1 MKKFAAK
8 SARPIPVIIL
18 ADTSGS
24 MSIDGKIDALNGALG
39 QMIETFKG
47 ESRLN
52 AEIHLSVI
60 TFGGMVVEHLS
71 LTPAHKIETMVP
83 LNASGGTP
91 MGGALEMA
99 KHLIE
104 DKEQVPSRAYRPVV
118 VLVSDGHPT
127 DNWEEQFSAFCSS
140 ERAQKSTRM
149 AMAIGNDADESMLQ
163 DFINDLEA
171 PLFKAHNG
179 KDIYKFFQA
188 VSMSVASRSRSTTP
202 NQPVALQYEAI
213 PDDEPTTTAKVVDR
227 QKFEAIPD
235 DELDLDF

>member
-24 MSIDGKIDALNGALG
+24 MSVDGKIDALNSALS

-60 TFGGMVVEHLS
+60 TFGGMVVEHLP
-71 LTPAHKIETMVP
+71 LAPAHKIESMIP
-83 LNASGGTP
+83 LHASGGTP
-91 MGGALEMA
+91 MGGALELA
-99 KHLIE
+99 KQLIE
-104 DKEQVPSRAYRPVV
+104 DKEQIPSRAYRPVV

-127 DNWEEQFSAFCSS
+127 DSWEDKFSAFCSS

-149 AMAIGNDADESMLQ
+149 AMAIGSDADESMLA
-163 DFINDLEA
+163 DFTNDLEA
-171 PLFKAHNG
+171 PLFKAHQA
-179 KDIYKFFQA
+179 KDIHRFFQA

-202 NQPVALQYEAI
+202 NQAVALNYENI
-213 PDDEPTTTAKVVDR
+213 PDDD
-227 QKFEAIPD
+227 
-235 DELDLDF
+235 LDLDF